1 MVVSGLPLRNGNE
14 HVRQIARMSLRILEQ
29 VQRFTIAHLPE
40 RSLIARIG
48 LHSGKSLLIFTKAF
62 GLRLQNFFLFM
73 LNAFIM
79 SVLINT

>member
-62 GLRLQNFFLFM
+62 GLMLQNFSFH
-73 LNAFIM
+73 A
-79 SVLINT
+79 

>member
-29 VQRFTIAHLPE
+29 VQRFTIAHLPG

-48 LHSGKSLLIFTKAF
+48 LHSGKIILIFTKAF
-62 GLRLQNFFLFM
+62 GMR
-73 LNAFIM
+73 
-79 SVLINT
+79 